1 MNATVR
7 WIQGLTL
14 VGVSDSNHWIV
25 MDTDAD
31 VGGSGGAAK
40 PLELVLI
47 GLGGCTAMDVVSML
61 KKMHVSLDAFEI
73 RLHADRAED
82 HPKVFTKIRLEYR
95 LFGKDIDPQKVE
107 RAIDL
112 SKSKYCSVSAMLGKA
127 AEIEYGFTIQPS

>member
-1 MNATVR
+1 
-7 WIQGLTL
+7 
-14 VGVSDSNHWIV
+14 
-25 MDTDAD
+25 
-31 VGGSGGAAK
+31 
-40 PLELVLI
+40 
-47 GLGGCTAMDVVSML
+47 MDVVSML